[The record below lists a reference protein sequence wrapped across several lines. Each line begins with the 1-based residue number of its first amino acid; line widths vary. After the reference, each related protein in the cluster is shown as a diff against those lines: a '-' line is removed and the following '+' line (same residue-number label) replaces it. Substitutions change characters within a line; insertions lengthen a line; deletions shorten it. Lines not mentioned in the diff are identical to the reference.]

1 MDTGTASSGMM
12 EARQV
17 CRKTMTTSTTRMTAS
32 ISVLCTA
39 LAVGTALEHVA
50 AESLGRLQPPALFDG
65 QQLGRALRPGLRAQ
79 LPGRDLDV
87 LLADGGSHL
96 GRRELARGPLVRVQ
110 PHAHG
115 VVARAVEIGR
125 AHV

>member
-39 LAVGTALEHVA
+39 LMESRTKTVGSQTVSKATPSGRSC
-50 AESLGRLQPPALFDG
+50 ESLSMA
-65 QQLGRALRPGLRAQ
+65 A
-79 LPGRDLDV
+79 
-87 LLADGGSHL
+87 
-96 GRRELARGPLVRVQ
+96 
-110 PHAHG
+110 
-115 VVARAVEIGR
+115 
-125 AHV
+125 